1 VLPHRFQNVWRFLS
15 ADRHWLTADERTNE
29 RQTTVPIDCW
39 CASPCP
45 DMPRHERPADLSR
58 PRDAHAGDQR
68 GERQPVLLQIQAVV
82 CTVGLYKEER
92 IASIVCGSVSGHTRH
107 FDFIPFCS
115 NHVRFA
121 KAYLQEP
128 LSDAADDVEVEVQE
142 RQRGLRDALQLR
154 YGDIGCILCGSNK
167 EPPIIIMCR
176 GCDSGFHPTCVPV
189 DPRLIAVLEEDW

>member
-1 VLPHRFQNVWRFLS
+1 MSGAFS
-15 ADRHWLTADERTNE
+15 APTDTGSPPTNERTND
-29 RQTTVPIDCW
+29 RQQFRSTAGVLARAPT
-39 CASPCP
+39 CP
-45 DMPRHERPADLSR
+45 DMNDPQTYQDLATPMPETR
-58 PRDAHAGDQR
+58 EENAN
-68 GERQPVLLQIQAVV
+68 
-82 CTVGLYKEER
+82 LYFFRSKLY
-92 IASIVCGSVSGHTRH
+92 GHTRH